1 MTPIAA
7 IEVPEVFARN
17 HSQADFYRRG
27 WRDAQTG
34 NEPATMRGYPA
45 ALALAYAA
53 GGMDAMA
60 EAA

>member
-17 HSQADFYRRG
+17 HNQADFYRRG
-27 WRDAQTG
+27 WCDAETG
-34 NEPATMRGYPA
+34 KDPASMRGYPA
-45 ALALAYAA
+45 ALALAYTA
-53 GGMDAMA
+53 GGMDALA

>member
-7 IEVPEVFARN
+7 IEVPEVFARCHN
-17 HSQADFYRRG
+17 QADFYRRG
-27 WRDAQTG
+27 WRDAQAG
-34 NEPATMRGYPA
+34 QQPATMRGYPA